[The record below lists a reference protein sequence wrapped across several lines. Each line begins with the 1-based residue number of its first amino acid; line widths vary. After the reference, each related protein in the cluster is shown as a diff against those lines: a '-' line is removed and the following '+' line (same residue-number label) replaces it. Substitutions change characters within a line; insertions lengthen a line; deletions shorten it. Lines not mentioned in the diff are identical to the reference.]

1 MKKESV
7 EMRGWK
13 HMCSLVAAGIA
24 AASALAGM
32 GDIQARIDAAAKA
45 GGGRIVV
52 PSGTW
57 VTGPLTLAS
66 NTELHLE
73 KDARLVFSD
82 SPELYY
88 DAATGTMRPLIGAFG
103 ATNVSITGSGT
114 LEARVEYWHGIAF
127 GQRRLRTR
135 YTRSRFIQFRDCR
148 NVLLEGFR
156 LRQSPNWAIHM
167 LCSDNVTIRGLDMRC
182 EGHNTDGIDL
192 ESVQGALIE
201 NCYLDQGDDA
211 ICMKSGKNE
220 VGRLRARPT
229 RDVLIRNCTVVNGH
243 TLLGIGSELSGG
255 IENIRL
261 ENCVVSGEVWR
272 VVLIKTNPER
282 GGFARNISVKGVRA
296 ARAKCAIF
304 EIMNTY
310 SRKTVAS
317 LAGGEVF
324 HTPIENVTVE
334 DVVCKEGWR
343 AYELR
348 GDPEM
353 PARNITIRNCEMERP
368 SRGAPVA
375 ENVVGLNVENVRSGE
390 GTFSVWCDD
399 PDSRYRCGDKAVFS
413 VHSALS
419 KGTAHVRLDNFG
431 DKVLR
436 EFDVDLSKMRDF
448 TVEGTRDVPGFLLL
462 TVTCGKTVK
471 RWGAAFSPD
480 EITGGAERPADF
492 VKFWR
497 DAIERYDRTVEE
509 DVRLERLDGLSTNGC
524 DVYMLS
530 LSDPKGRKVYGFLK
544 EPKDL
549 SRAPYPVRVHIPGAG
564 PSVGDSSCGDERTI
578 GLAMNVHYYRP
589 VPGATKRGAE
599 HSALQAEEDALFQ
612 KMYPVARDARYTV
625 SGIAASRED
634 YFYYG
639 ALLAINRAVNWLRRR
654 PEADPENFTYSGGSQ
669 GGGMGLALVAING
682 RFRKAIFG
690 VPALTAHLCHLID
703 GREAGWP
710 RLVQVQLPENI
721 EAAKRNAPYFDGVN
735 FATMITCPVAFTVG
749 YVDTV
754 APPHAGYSA
763 FNVCPAR
770 EKAIFGSV
778 GFGHAVSPVD
788 SARARIWLDN
798 R

>member
-1 MKKESV
+1 
-7 EMRGWK
+7 
-13 HMCSLVAAGIA
+13 
-24 AASALAGM
+24 
-32 GDIQARIDAAAKA
+32 
-45 GGGRIVV
+45 
-52 PSGTW
+52 
-57 VTGPLTLAS
+57 
-66 NTELHLE
+66 
-73 KDARLVFSD
+73 
-82 SPELYY
+82 
-88 DAATGTMRPLIGAFG
+88 
-103 ATNVSITGSGT
+103 
-114 LEARVEYWHGIAF
+114 
-127 GQRRLRTR
+127 
-135 YTRSRFIQFRDCR
+135 
-148 NVLLEGFR
+148 
-156 LRQSPNWAIHM
+156 
-167 LCSDNVTIRGLDMRC
+167 
-182 EGHNTDGIDL
+182 
-192 ESVQGALIE
+192 
-201 NCYLDQGDDA
+201 
-211 ICMKSGKNE
+211 MKSGKNE

-304 EIMNTY
+304 EIMNSY

-390 GTFSVWCDD
+390 GSFSVWCDD
-399 PDSRYRCGDKAVFS
+399 PDSRYRCGDKAVFN

-471 RWGAAFSPD
+471 RWGAVFSPD

-549 SRAPYPVRVHIPGAG
+549 SRAPYPVRVNIPGAG
-564 PSVGDSSCGDERTI
+564 PSMGDSSCGDERSI
-578 GLAMNVHYYRP
+578 GLTMNVHYYRP
-589 VPGATKRGAE
+589 VPGAAKRGAE

-682 RFRKAIFG
+682 RFKKAMFG

-735 FATMITCPVAFTVG
+735 FATMITCPVAFSVG

-778 GFGHAVSPVD
+778 GFGHAVSPVE